1 MNHLEIKIQSYV
13 EQEEKTTIN
22 LNSRKSTIRIMITHK
37 VIYNLIQLKI
47 GKKKKH
53 NNIQIGNRP
62 KQGTI
67 EQTNFK
73 I

>member
-1 MNHLEIKIQSYV
+1 M

-22 LNSRKSTIRIMITHK
+22 SNSRKSSTRIMIMHK
-37 VIYNLIQLKI
+37 VIYNLIQLKT

-53 NNIQIGNRP
+53 NNIQTGNKP

-67 EQTNFK
+67 E
-73 I
+73 

>member
-53 NNIQIGNRP
+53 NNIQIGNRL